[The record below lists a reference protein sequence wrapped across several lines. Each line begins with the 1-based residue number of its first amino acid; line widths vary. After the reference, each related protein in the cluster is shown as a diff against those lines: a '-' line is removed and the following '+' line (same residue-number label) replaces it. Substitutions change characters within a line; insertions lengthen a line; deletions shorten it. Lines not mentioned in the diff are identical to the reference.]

1 MDASEHRVLVI
12 GAAGLDVKVYPRT
25 QAVEPYVSNPGNIHW
40 EWGGVARNIAE
51 NLARLGANVNFIT
64 AVGDDRWGPA
74 LLQSLNDLQINTDAC
89 LIAAEKPTCSYVALY
104 HQDKQLW
111 LAFEDMDTLR
121 AVTPGHLYRLRRLV
135 RTSDM
140 VCLDANLSAGTL
152 KTLFR
157 LTRQYDV
164 PVCADPTTTTLA
176 HRLHPYLPDIAV
188 ITPNKDEAE
197 ALLGKPLDTEE
208 AISAGARRL
217 VQLGVDLAVITL
229 GADGL
234 FYATSE
240 ESGRLPAIPLD
251 IVDPVGA
258 GDALTAAVAYGL
270 LEDVSPEEAV
280 RLGMTAAAQTILC
293 SETVCPTLSLD
304 MLYERLGS

>member
-1 MDASEHRVLVI
+1 MSESEHRVLVI

-25 QAVEPYVSNPGNIHW
+25 RAVEPYISNPGNIRW

-51 NLARLGANVNFIT
+51 NLARLGAEVHFIT
-64 AVGDDRWGPA
+64 AVGSDNWGEA
-74 LLQSLNDLQINTDAC
+74 LLQSLNDLNIDTTSC
-89 LIAAEKPTCSYVALY
+89 IITEERPTSAYVAL
-104 HQDKQLW
+104 HQIDKRLW

-121 AVTPGHLYRLRRLV
+121 EITPGHLYRLRGLV
-135 RTSDM
+135 RDADM
-140 VCLDANLSAGTL
+140 VCIDANLSARVL
-152 KTLFR
+152 ETLFR
-157 LTRQYDV
+157 LTRQYHI

-176 HRLHPYLPDIAV
+176 HRLHPHLPDIAV

-197 ALLGKPLDTEE
+197 ALLGEPLDDEE

-217 VQLGVDLAVITL
+217 VQLGVDLAIITL

-240 ESGRLPAIPLD
+240 ESGRLPAIPID

-258 GDALTAAVAYGL
+258 GDALTAAVAFGL

-280 RLGMTAAAQTILC
+280 RLGMTAAARTILC
-293 SETVCPTLSLD
+293 NETVCPTLSLET
-304 MLYERLGS
+304 LYEQID